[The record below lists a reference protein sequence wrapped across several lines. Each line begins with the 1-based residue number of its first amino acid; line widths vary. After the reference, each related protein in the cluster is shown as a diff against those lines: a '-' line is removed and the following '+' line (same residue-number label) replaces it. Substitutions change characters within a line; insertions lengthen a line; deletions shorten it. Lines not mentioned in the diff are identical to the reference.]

1 MLIFVRRADQTEDSR
16 FHLHAPDI
24 LVYDHEAD
32 PMVYFWPVEK
42 QMVLC
47 QFDLPVAEEDRV
59 RLAKALLRD
68 GAMWVACSWLNPRQ
82 KPGLECQNFGDPA
95 AFMTYRGYL
104 TADEQTQ
111 RALLAT
117 MER

>member
-1 MLIFVRRADQTEDSR
+1 MLIYVRRADQTEESR
-16 FHLHAPDI
+16 IHLHAPDI
-24 LVYDHEAD
+24 LVYDHDAD

-42 QMVLC
+42 QMVAC
-47 QFDLPVAEEDRV
+47 QFDLPVGEEDRV

-68 GAMWVACSWLNPRQ
+68 GALWVGCIWLIPQ
-82 KPGLECQNFGDPA
+82 QQPGLEVQNFGDPA

-104 TADEQTQ
+104 TADEATQ